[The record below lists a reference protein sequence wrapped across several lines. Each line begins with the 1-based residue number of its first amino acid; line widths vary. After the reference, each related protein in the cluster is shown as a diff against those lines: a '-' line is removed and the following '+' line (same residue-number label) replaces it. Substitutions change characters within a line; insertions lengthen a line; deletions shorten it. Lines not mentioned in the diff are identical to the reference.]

1 MNRLV
6 FAFALVACTNLFGPT
21 TGAYPPNTVQFS
33 PLDSFPQYA
42 EWWGK
47 VETCSGIRFPFS
59 ELNWFV
65 VKGAFNFEHGGQSV
79 YGYFTVPMNIVLA
92 DVALDQ
98 EAEVEH
104 EMLHAALYK
113 GFGTKYYTAK
123 DAHPSEYFRTR
134 CPFVAQ
140 NPGGG

>member
-1 MNRLV
+1 MKILLL
-6 FAFALVACTNLFGPT
+6 ALCLGCDLFGPV
-21 TGAYPPNTVQFS
+21 TGTYPPNTVQFS

-42 EWWGK
+42 DWWGK
-47 VETCSGIRFPFS
+47 VEVCSGIRFPFS

-65 VKGAFNFEHGGQSV
+65 VKDRFNFDHGGQIV

-104 EMLHAALYK
+104 EMLHAALYRQ
-113 GFGTKYYTAK
+113 FGTKYYTAAT
-123 DAHPSEYFRTR
+123 AHPSEYFAQR
-134 CPFVAQ
+134 CSFVAQ
-140 NPGGG
+140 NPTG